1 MLSAAPDIRDKLLKD
16 IYKMQPR
23 GMTGRKKYFDLHS
36 IWVKYTLQAN
46 TLWGEYNVA
55 QSIFTV
61 KYILLLT
68 AILFASWAG
77 AHFYYKP
84 TLQSPVMALSAESAA
99 DSLQENYDKEVDRA
113 LQFSLEGK
121 YYESAQILIPLANK
135 GFDRAQL
142 YLAVAYYHGHG
153 VDRDK
158 KKAEQLFFELQRKN
172 YEPGI
177 VYTYLNLLGSLPPA

>member
-1 MLSAAPDIRDKLLKD
+1 M
-16 IYKMQPR
+16 
-23 GMTGRKKYFDLHS
+23 
-36 IWVKYTLQAN
+36 
-46 TLWGEYNVA
+46 A
-55 QSIFTV
+55 QSIFTI

-68 AILFASWAG
+68 AILTASWAA
-77 AHFYYKP
+77 AHFYYNP
-84 TLQSPVMALSAESAA
+84 VSHSSMPSGDLQATVPQDSAETAGQNKV
-99 DSLQENYDKEVDRA
+99 LRQNYDKEVDRA
-113 LQFSLEGK
+113 LQFSLEGN
-121 YYESAQILIPLANK
+121 YYEAVKILIPLAQK

-177 VYTYLNLLGSLPPA
+177 VHTYLNLLGSLPPA

>member
-1 MLSAAPDIRDKLLKD
+1 M
-16 IYKMQPR
+16 
-23 GMTGRKKYFDLHS
+23 
-36 IWVKYTLQAN
+36 
-46 TLWGEYNVA
+46 A
-55 QSIFTV
+55 QSIFTL

-68 AILFASWAG
+68 AILTASWAA
-77 AHFYYKP
+77 AHFYYNP
-84 TLQSPVMALSAESAA
+84 VPSSGLHTLGQAEESIM
-99 DSLQENYDKEVDRA
+99 SSGKMQVLQQNYDKEVDRA

-121 YYESAQILIPLANK
+121 YFEAANILIPLAEK

-153 VDRDK
+153 VDRNK

-177 VYTYLNLLGSLPPA
+177 VHTYLNLLGSLPPA

>member
-1 MLSAAPDIRDKLLKD
+1 MA
-16 IYKMQPR
+16 QP
-23 GMTGRKKYFDLHS
+23 
-36 IWVKYTLQAN
+36 
-46 TLWGEYNVA
+46 
-55 QSIFTV
+55 IFTL
-61 KYILLLT
+61 KYILILA
-68 AILFASWAG
+68 AILFASWAT
-77 AHFYYKP
+77 AHFYYNP
-84 TLQSPVMALSAESAA
+84 ALNSSQTAGEATALTTNSAQQN
-99 DSLQENYDKEVDRA
+99 SLHENYDKDVDRA

-121 YYESAQILIPLANK
+121 YYEAAHILIPLAQT

-177 VYTYLNLLGSLPPA
+177 VHTYLNLLGSLPPA

>member
-1 MLSAAPDIRDKLLKD
+1 MAQPIFTLKYVLLLSA
-16 IYKMQPR
+16 
-23 GMTGRKKYFDLHS
+23 
-36 IWVKYTLQAN
+36 
-46 TLWGEYNVA
+46 
-55 QSIFTV
+55 
-61 KYILLLT
+61 ILS
-68 AILFASWAG
+68 ASWAA

-84 TLQSPVMALSAESAA
+84 TPDDSSTAAQSAPFVGASIAQTIEPENTLHEK
-99 DSLQENYDKEVDRA
+99 SLRENYDQEVDRA

-121 YYESAQILIPLANK
+121 YFEAANILIPLAKK

-172 YEPGI
+172 FEPGI
-177 VYTYLNLLGSLPPA
+177 VHTYLNLLGSLPPA

>member
-1 MLSAAPDIRDKLLKD
+1 MAQPIFTLKYVLLLSA
-16 IYKMQPR
+16 
-23 GMTGRKKYFDLHS
+23 
-36 IWVKYTLQAN
+36 
-46 TLWGEYNVA
+46 
-55 QSIFTV
+55 
-61 KYILLLT
+61 ILS
-68 AILFASWAG
+68 ASWAT
-77 AHFYYKP
+77 AHFYYRP
-84 TLQSPVMALSAESAA
+84 NLGDSQADAPARAFVGSVVSETSLAEHS
-99 DSLQENYDKEVDRA
+99 SLEGSLRENYDQEVDRA

-121 YYESAQILIPLANK
+121 YFEAANILIPLAKK

-177 VYTYLNLLGSLPPA
+177 VHTYLNLLGSLPPA

>member
-1 MLSAAPDIRDKLLKD
+1 
-16 IYKMQPR
+16 
-23 GMTGRKKYFDLHS
+23 
-36 IWVKYTLQAN
+36 
-46 TLWGEYNVA
+46 VA

-61 KYILLLT
+61 KYIILLT
-68 AILFASWAG
+68 AILTASWAA
-77 AHFYYKP
+77 AHFYYNPNSYNPMPSGDFRAGVQP
-84 TLQSPVMALSAESAA
+84 TESAVII
-99 DSLQENYDKEVDRA
+99 DQKKVLRQNYDKEVDRA

-121 YYESAQILIPLANK
+121 YSESANILIPLAET

-177 VYTYLNLLGSLPPA
+177 VHTYLNLLGSLPPT